1 MIFPV
6 RYECRHRHQVEE
18 HQVLLER
25 AIDLVYGLKK
35 VSLSKAEMGFINFE
49 NMNSYV
55 LRGWTLKTSVA
66 TSHPRFR
73 RSRYSAPTENY
84 CSECSKSRTWIEVL
98 LEKVGQIMKVTQ
110 LQFKIICRED

>member
-18 HQVLLER
+18 HQVLLEI
-25 AIDLVYGLKK
+25 ATDLVYGLKK
-35 VSLSKAEMGFINFE
+35 ASLSKAEMAFMKFE

-55 LRGWTLKTSVA
+55 LRGWTFKTSVA

-73 RSRYSAPTENY
+73 RSRY
-84 CSECSKSRTWIEVL
+84 
-98 LEKVGQIMKVTQ
+98 
-110 LQFKIICRED
+110 